1 MPTLRRPV
9 SGWWVKTAGRVMKGP
24 PSSGQQVR
32 TGILPQVDVVAGEHH
47 FLAGAPGDL
56 FGEHPPQAGQL
67 GAGASAFS
75 IRVLASAS
83 MKPRSSPAM
92 SSRESTS
99 RARHMRRMEP
109 KAFISTGIS

>member
-32 TGILPQVDVVAGEHH
+32 TGILARSMSSPVSTTSWHGPRETS
-47 FLAGAPGDL
+47 
-56 FGEHPPQAGQL
+56 L
-67 GAGASAFS
+67 GNMRPNRASWGRSFS
-75 IRVLASAS
+75 FFHRVLASAS

-99 RARHMRRMEP
+99 RAMHMRRMEP